1 MYVCAIQIQEAT
13 NKAAARYDKV
23 NSQHTAAKEM
33 IRVAES
39 QLAACREELKACEE
53 EPPSSPSPLDLA
65 WQEML
70 NHATDKVCTIFRKG
84 GNAILNLYFPGC
96 HDSKGA

>member
-1 MYVCAIQIQEAT
+1 MWFPGYSGSGGEVPWDSAMQVQELS
-13 NKAAARYDKV
+13 NRAAARYDKA

-39 QLAACREELKACEE
+39 QLDACREEQEQQEAMD
-53 EPPSSPSPLDLA
+53 EPTSPSPLDLA

-70 NHATDKVCTIFRKG
+70 NHATAKV
-84 GNAILNLYFPGC
+84 
-96 HDSKGA
+96 HQ

>member
-1 MYVCAIQIQEAT
+1 MS
-13 NKAAARYDKV
+13 NRAAARYDKA

-39 QLAACREELKACEE
+39 QLAACREEQEKQDALEE
-53 EPPSSPSPLDLA
+53 PSPLDLA

-70 NHATDKVCTIFRKG
+70 NHATAKVWYIV
-84 GNAILNLYFPGC
+84 LQ
-96 HDSKGA
+96 

>member
-1 MYVCAIQIQEAT
+1 MLVPEGCAGYVLTGVCILQVQDMS
-13 NKAAARYDKV
+13 NKAAARYDKA

-39 QLAACREELKACEE
+39 QLDACREEQDAYEE
-53 EPPSSPSPLDLA
+53 PSSPSPLDLA

-70 NHATDKVCTIFRKG
+70 NHATAKVQQSGTLVAAPTSC
-84 GNAILNLYFPGC
+84 C
-96 HDSKGA
+96 

>member
-1 MYVCAIQIQEAT
+1 MRLHAVCTPQIQDMS
-13 NKAAARYDKV
+13 NQAAARYDKA

-39 QLAACREELKACEE
+39 QLEACRAEQEAFEK
-53 EPPSSPSPLDLA
+53 EPASPSPLDLA

-70 NHATDKVCTIFRKG
+70 NHATTKVVLVWDIREE
-84 GNAILNLYFPGC
+84 
-96 HDSKGA
+96 